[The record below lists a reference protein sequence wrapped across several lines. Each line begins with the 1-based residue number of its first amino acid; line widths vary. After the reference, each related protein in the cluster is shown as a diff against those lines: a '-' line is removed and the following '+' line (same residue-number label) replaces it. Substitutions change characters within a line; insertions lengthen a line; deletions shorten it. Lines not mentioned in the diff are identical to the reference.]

1 MESGKTGMAYHRLT
15 FFVLFFFF
23 CQKEIPIEKTAIVFG
38 SYFKIKIFTENKEK
52 GESYLDSIFNL
63 VKYYDSLFSYFNE
76 NSALNFINKKKAG
89 KLSSELK
96 EIIFLASE
104 INKKTYGYF
113 DITIAP
119 LMELWGFYDRNY
131 RRPKETEIAKIKK
144 FVGKDAYFLKN
155 DSLFLKELSKID
167 FGGIACGY
175 ILDKLV
181 AYLKTRGIKKG
192 IIDAGGD
199 IIVFGNYPAKIGIKD
214 PNKEAII
221 ETIELENNACS
232 TSGDYYNYFKIGD
245 TIYSHIINPLTGYPE
260 RAINK
265 HRQVTVIGKKA
276 VICDALSTA
285 LLIIP
290 DSLRNKVLENFK
302 DYQVI
307 FY

>member
-1 MESGKTGMAYHRLT
+1 MAYYRLI
-15 FFVLFFFF
+15 FFSLIFFF
-23 CQKEIPIEKTAIVFG
+23 CQREIPTEKTIIAFG
-38 SYFKIKIFTENKEK
+38 SYFKIKIFTENKEQGK
-52 GESYLDSIFNL
+52 IYLDSVFNL
-63 VKYYDSLFSYFNE
+63 IRYYDSLFSYFNE
-76 NSALNFINKKKAG
+76 NSELSLINKKKVG
-89 KLSSELK
+89 QISSELK
-96 EIIFLASE
+96 EVILFASE
-104 INKKTYGYF
+104 INRKTYGYF

-119 LMELWGFYDRNY
+119 LMELWGFYDKNY
-131 RRPKETEIAKIKK
+131 QRPKEIEIAKMKK
-144 FVGKDAYFLKN
+144 FVGNNAYFLKK

-167 FGGIACGY
+167 LGGIACGY

-181 AYLKTRGIKKG
+181 SYLKSRGIKKG

-199 IIVFGNYPAKIGIKD
+199 IIVFGNLKAKIGIKD
-214 PNKEAII
+214 PNKEAIKKI
-221 ETIELENNACS
+221 IELKDNACS
-232 TSGDYYNYFKIGD
+232 TSGDYYNYFQIGD

-260 RAINK
+260 KTINK

-290 DSLRNKVLENFK
+290 DSLKDKVLENFK

>member
-1 MESGKTGMAYHRLT
+1 MEPGKTGMAYHRLA
-15 FFVLFFFF
+15 FFSLIFSF
-23 CQKEIPIEKTAIVFG
+23 CQREIPIEKTAIVLG
-38 SYFKIKIFTENKEK
+38 SYFKVKIFTENKEK
-52 GESYLDSIFNL
+52 GKSYLDSIFNL
-63 VKYYDSLFSYFNE
+63 IKYYDSLFSYFNK
-76 NSALNFINKKKAG
+76 NSELSLLNKKKAG
-89 KLSSELK
+89 RISSELK
-96 EIIFLASE
+96 EIILLASE

-119 LMELWGFYDRNY
+119 LMELWGFYDKNY
-131 RRPKETEIAKIKK
+131 KRPKEIEIVKIKK
-144 FVGKDAYFLKN
+144 FVGKSGYLLKN
-155 DSLFLKELSKID
+155 DSLYLKKLSKID
-167 FGGIACGY
+167 LGGIACGY

-181 AYLKTRGIKKG
+181 FYLKTRGIKKG

-199 IIVFGNYPAKIGIKD
+199 IIVFGNYQAKVGIKD

-221 ETIELENNACS
+221 EIIELKDNACS

-290 DSLRNKVLENFK
+290 DSLKNKVLENFK